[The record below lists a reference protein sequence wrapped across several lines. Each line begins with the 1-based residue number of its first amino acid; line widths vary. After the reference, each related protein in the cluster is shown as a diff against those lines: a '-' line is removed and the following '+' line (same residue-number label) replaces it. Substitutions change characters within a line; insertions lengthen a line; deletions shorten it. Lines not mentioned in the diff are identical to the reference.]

1 MSATAINTI
10 VGIVGIIVG
19 IIGTLVTIFAISKK
33 KTITITKKSR
43 LYCSIEKKGS
53 FTFDY
58 SDNNGEYIIGS
69 GEKLFRTR
77 WSKAS
82 DTSIYAY
89 KDGNG
94 MCAIA
99 LLKNVGNIEDMKNIE
114 GDFSSRCRSPRVG
127 DAIVWQNMYGNY
139 AITKVVDIKDDSRK
153 DAHDE
158 LTCDYIILD

>member
-19 IIGTLVTIFAISKK
+19 IISIFAISKK
-33 KTITITKKSR
+33 KTITITKKNR
-43 LYCSIEKKGS
+43 LYCSIEEKGS

-58 SDNNGEYIIGS
+58 SDNNGEYTIGS

-82 DTSIYAY
+82 DTSIHAY

-127 DAIVWQNMYGNY
+127 DAIVWQNTHGNY
-139 AITKVVDIKDDSRK
+139 AITKVLNIKDDSRK
-153 DAHDE
+153 DDHDE
-158 LTCDYIILD
+158 LTCEYVILE